1 MGRVWQKG
9 QVLRRYPP
17 WRRPWKICRGTISD
31 RYGKTSAAIIEIGS
45 VINDFRIDAI
55 EGLNAGLDIFELCV
69 IPSLLNNSD
78 MWVEIESA
86 STKRL
91 EDMQNMMFKNLFA
104 VPHSVPTPSLRS
116 DLGCL
121 AMEERID
128 KRKLN
133 LLFHLRNLETSSLA
147 NEIWYY

>member
-1 MGRVWQKG
+1 
-9 QVLRRYPP
+9 
-17 WRRPWKICRGTISD
+17 
-31 RYGKTSAAIIEIGS
+31 
-45 VINDFRIDAI
+45 
-55 EGLNAGLDIFELCV
+55 
-69 IPSLLNNSD
+69 

-86 STKRL
+86 SIKRL

-121 AMEERID
+121 EMEERID

-133 LLFHLRNLETSSLA
+133 LLFHLRNIETSSLA
-147 NEIWYY
+147 NEIYDMQKLYNFPGLVSECRKLIVKYRLPNIIDTDIMMTNLQWKNLVKKGH